1 MTKLDLVSI
10 RKITFRAANIALS
23 LAVLAGVLGVQSA
36 HAQTFTVLYNFTGG
50 TDGANPAAGLLRD
63 AQGILYGS
71 TGWGGAY
78 GWGRIFKEY
87 LRHNEAV
94 VVGDNKWRIYRCFW
108 ERLI

>member
-1 MTKLDLVSI
+1 MTKLHLVSI

-78 GWGRIFKEY
+78 GWGTIFKVNTSGIMKPS
-87 LRHNEAV
+87 L
-94 VVGDNKWRIYRCFW
+94 W
-108 ERLI
+108 ETINGESTDASGND